1 MRPVYEAAPGT
12 GPLRVDTGAVTDAP
26 GPEQMGER
34 RFAAHNMMAVYPTVE
49 AAREAVTRLERKGIE
64 AGNIELLGAAAEGAS
79 EPQTNV
85 EQRQADMAVTG
96 RVGRRSAIGIV
107 IGAVVGALVVGAAAW
122 IADAVVDLPGPTGTV
137 VGMGALGGA
146 LFGGFG
152 GLFYGGATGLPVSDA
167 WSETFEAV
175 KQGQT
180 AVAVHSQQADQV
192 EDALDALRDT
202 GATRLT
208 RFGPDGKLRD

>member
-1 MRPVYEAAPGT
+1 M
-12 GPLRVDTGAVTDAP
+12 TDAP

-34 RFAAHNMMAVYPTVE
+34 RFAAHNMIAVYPTVD

-64 AGNIELLGAAAEGAS
+64 AGNIELLGAGAEGAA

-85 EQRQADMAVTG
+85 EQRQADMAMTG
-96 RVGRRSAIGIV
+96 RIGRRSAIGIV
-107 IGAVVGALVVGAAAW
+107 LGAVIGAAVVAGAAL
-122 IADAVVDLPGPTGTV
+122 IADAVFDLGPPAAV
-137 VGMGALGGA
+137 AGMGALGGA

-152 GLFYGGATGLPVSDA
+152 GLFYGGASGLPVSDA

-192 EDALDALRDT
+192 DDAVEALRDS
-202 GATRLT
+202 GATRLSK
-208 RFGPDGKLRD
+208 FGPDGKLRD

>member
-1 MRPVYEAAPGT
+1 
-12 GPLRVDTGAVTDAP
+12 
-26 GPEQMGER
+26 MGER
-34 RFAAHNMMAVYPTVE
+34 RFASHNMIAVYPTVE

-79 EPQTNV
+79 EPQTNL
-85 EQRQADMAVTG
+85 EQRKADMAVTG
-96 RVGRRSAIGIV
+96 QVGKRSAIGIV
-107 IGAVVGALVVGAAAW
+107 IGAVIG
-122 IADAVVDLPGPTGTV
+122 AVVIGLA
-137 VGMGALGGA
+137 ALLADA
-146 LFGGFG
+146 LFGGYA

-192 EDALDALRDT
+192 EDALEVLRDT
-202 GATRLT
+202 GATRLS
-208 RFGPDGKLRD
+208 RFGADGKLEG

>member
-1 MRPVYEAAPGT
+1 
-12 GPLRVDTGAVTDAP
+12 
-26 GPEQMGER
+26 MGER
-34 RFAAHNMMAVYPTVE
+34 RFAAHNVIAVYPTVE

-79 EPQTNV
+79 EPQTNL
-85 EQRQADMAVTG
+85 EQREADMAMTG

-107 IGAVVGALVVGAAAW
+107 IGAVVGAVVVAVAAL
-122 IADAVVDLPGPTGTV
+122 IADAIFEIGPTGGV
-137 VGMGALGGA
+137 VLMGALGGA

-180 AVAVHSQQADQV
+180 AVAVHSKRLDQV
-192 EDALDALRDT
+192 QGALDALRDT
-202 GATRLT
+202 GATRLS
-208 RFGPDGKLRD
+208 RFGPDGKLQG